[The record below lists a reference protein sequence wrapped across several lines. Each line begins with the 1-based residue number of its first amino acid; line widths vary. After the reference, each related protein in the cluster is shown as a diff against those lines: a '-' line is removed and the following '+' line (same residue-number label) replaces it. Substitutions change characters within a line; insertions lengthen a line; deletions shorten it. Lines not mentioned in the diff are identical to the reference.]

1 MAVYKISFKASVDKD
16 LSDLPKNVVAR
27 VWQRL
32 ELLKNEPFPRQAL
45 KLEGSEGLHRLR
57 VGDYRIIY
65 GESQTNWRERS
76 VEVCRFRKSASPKL
90 PTNKAREPTQKT
102 RGSSLSR

>member
-16 LSDLPKNVVAR
+16 LTDLPKNVVAR

-32 ELLKNEPFPRQAL
+32 ELLKQEPFPRQAL

-57 VGDYRIIY
+57 VGDYRIIC
-65 GESQTNWRERS
+65 GVDVGGDSCRRS
-76 VEVCRFRKSASPKL
+76 
-90 PTNKAREPTQKT
+90 
-102 RGSSLSR
+102 